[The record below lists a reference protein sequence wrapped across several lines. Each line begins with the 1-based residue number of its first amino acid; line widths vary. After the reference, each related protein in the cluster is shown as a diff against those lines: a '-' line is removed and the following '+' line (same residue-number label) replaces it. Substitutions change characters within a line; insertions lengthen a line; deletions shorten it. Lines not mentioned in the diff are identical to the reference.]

1 MYILTV
7 LNVAKL
13 RFCEFVPYQPLVLFF
28 SFCWF
33 DSCQMLVCV
42 CVLLFCIFCIS
53 LITSEDNFFI
63 CLTLLVS
70 YLNCLFIAY
79 TSFSNRL
86 SFFHWFVRN
95 VCVCFEYC
103 YFVKW
108 YFDNWI
114 PFKLYHGQKMVYMIL
129 DLVFFMILFCL
140 VDFYLSDIIFC
151 LVS

>member
-1 MYILTV
+1 MLPNCSSVSLYHINLWYCFLV
-7 LNVAKL
+7 SAGLIVDICL
-13 RFCEFVPYQPLVLFF
+13 R
-28 SFCWF
+28 
-33 DSCQMLVCV
+33 VCV

-63 CLTLLVS
+63 CLTILVS

-86 SFFHWFVRN
+86 SFFNWFVRN
-95 VCVCFEYC
+95 VCVCVEYC

-114 PFKLYHGQKMVYMIL
+114 PFELYHGQKMVYMIL

-140 VDFYLSDIIFC
+140 VYFYLSDITFC